1 MASGT
6 LFVFGF
12 LLLPLA
18 TISLLSAWA
27 DGRRP
32 YVGAGLLLVSA
43 GLIGFV
49 QLLHPGGGHALA
61 DLPDLTLRIIAGIFY
76 R

>member
-6 LFVFGF
+6 LFVLGF

-18 TISLLSAWA
+18 LVSMLAAWI
-27 DGRRP
+27 DGRLP
-32 YVGAGLLLVSA
+32 YTGAGLLILAA
-43 GLIGFV
+43 GLIGYV
-49 QLLHPGGGHALA
+49 QLLHPDGGHALA
-61 DLPDLTLRIIAGIFY
+61 DLPDLALGIIAATFF